1 MPLTS
6 KGKKIMGAM
15 RKQYGSKKGEEVF
28 YASKNKGNIKGVDE
42 MESYKKIGYILAE
55 ALGLT
60 ESESGKP
67 KQKGSGKPKQKGSEK
82 PKEKGSEKPKEKG
95 SEKPK
100 ERRPRYWQWLDDPY
114 KRWWGPG
121 PHPRDRLENKK

>member
-6 KGKKIMGAM
+6 KGKKIMGSM
-15 RKQYGSKKGEEVF
+15 RKQYGSKKAKKVF

-67 KQKGSGKPKQKGSEK
+67 KERGSGKPKPNA
-82 PKEKGSEKPKEKG
+82 PKKPKEKG

-100 ERRPRYWQWLDDPY
+100 ERRPRYWQWLDDPT